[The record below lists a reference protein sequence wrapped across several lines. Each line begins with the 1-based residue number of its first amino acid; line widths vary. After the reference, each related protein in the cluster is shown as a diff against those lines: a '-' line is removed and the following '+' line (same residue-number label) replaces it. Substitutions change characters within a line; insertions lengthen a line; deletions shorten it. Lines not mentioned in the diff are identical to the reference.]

1 MANIQSRPDVPLSR
15 RMERAV
21 RFVLCA
27 LALSCAVVFAC
38 GPRYGEA
45 EAFYAEAARDDPR
58 THPYVIG
65 VADIV
70 RITVW
75 KDPNL
80 STDAAVRPDGTVT
93 LPLVGEVTAAGLT
106 AAAFQAKVAERL
118 AAYAKDAVVTV
129 AVIDVN
135 SYRFTVAGNV
145 EHPGM
150 FSPKYYVT
158 LSEAV
163 ALAGGPNRYASTGN
177 MVLVR
182 RGQRIP
188 IDYDAILSGKS
199 PQEDVVILSGD
210 SLRVP

>member
-1 MANIQSRPDVPLSR
+1 VTCI
-15 RMERAV
+15 
-21 RFVLCA
+21 A
-27 LALSCAVVFAC
+27 LGGIVGLGC
-38 GPRYGEA
+38 GTRVAEA
-45 EAFYAEAARDDPR
+45 RAFYADAARNDPR
-58 THPYVIG
+58 GRPFVIG
-65 VADIV
+65 PADVV
-70 RITVW
+70 RVTVW

-80 STDAAVRPDGTVT
+80 STDAAVRPDGTIT
-93 LPLVGEVTAAGLT
+93 LPLVGDIPAAGLT
-106 AAAFQAKVAERL
+106 AAELQAKVAERL

-129 AVIDVN
+129 AIVDVN

-158 LSEAV
+158 VSEAI

-182 RGQRIP
+182 RGERVP
-188 IDYDAILSGKS
+188 IDYDSILSGKS
-199 PQEDVVILSGD
+199 PEEDVVLLAGD